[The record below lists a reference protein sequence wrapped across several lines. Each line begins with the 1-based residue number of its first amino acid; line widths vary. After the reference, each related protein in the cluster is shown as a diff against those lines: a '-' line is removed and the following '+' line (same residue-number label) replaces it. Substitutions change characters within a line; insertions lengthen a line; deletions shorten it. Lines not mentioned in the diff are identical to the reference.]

1 MKSINYQLLQ
11 IFTLPSI
18 CEFMKKECA
27 VCENRFLNCT
37 TVLKDTYLS
46 YSFIGPLHD
55 PKIHCLVFDVDIL
68 EQLVA
73 IYTE

>member
-1 MKSINYQLLQ
+1 
-11 IFTLPSI
+11 
-18 CEFMKKECA
+18 MKKECA

-46 YSFIGPLHD
+46 YSFIGQLHD
-55 PKIHCLVFDVDIL
+55 SKIHCLVFDVDIL

>member
-1 MKSINYQLLQ
+1 MKITNQGLMIEQRS
-11 IFTLPSI
+11 
-18 CEFMKKECA
+18 
-27 VCENRFLNCT
+27 VHGNRFLNCT